1 MKSKKSKLLLKPKYD
16 VVFQSLFSD
25 KNREE
30 TGFFIS
36 AILGKKIHIIKVNTE
51 VSQAREL
58 PEEKIGRLDLL
69 ATTADGELIHIEL
82 QLVDYLNTIPRLLYS
97 SCQLISKQLSRG
109 DRYIRLQKSITIGLL
124 NYKLKELS
132 DIEEMHTIWHF
143 TEDKY
148 KEKQLTDLQE
158 LHIIEMP
165 KAKKIY
171 RKNPQDILA
180 QWILFI
186 LDPNETEVQSLMS
199 KNEELKRT
207 NEKLE
212 NISENEDVRKK
223 AEILARW
230 EREEKWN
237 RQSVY
242 EHGKEEG
249 KAEGLKEGEEK
260 GKIEGIS
267 IGELQEKR
275 KIAKSMLEE
284 NIPIETIS
292 KITGLSQEEIKKL
305 K

>member
-1 MKSKKSKLLLKPKYD
+1 M
-16 VVFQSLFSD
+16 
-25 KNREE
+25 
-30 TGFFIS
+30 
-36 AILGKKIHIIKVNTE
+36 NTE
-51 VSQAREL
+51 VSQVREL

-109 DRYIRLQKSITIGLL
+109 DKYIRLQKSITIGLL
-124 NYKLKELS
+124 NYELKELK
-132 DIEEMHTIWHF
+132 DINKMHTVWHF
-143 TEDKY
+143 TEDEI

-158 LHIIEMP
+158 LHIIDMT
-165 KAKKIY
+165 KAKKMY
-171 RKNPQDILA
+171 HKNPQDILA

-199 KNEELKRT
+199 KNEELKQT
-207 NEKLE
+207 NGKLE
-212 NISENEDVRKK
+212 DISEDEDIRKK

-242 EHGKEEG
+242 EHGKAEGKSEG

-260 GKIEGIS
+260 GIS

-275 KIAKSMLEE
+275 KIAKSMLQE
-284 NIPIETIS
+284 NIPIETIL
-292 KITGLSQEEIKKL
+292 KITGLSQEDL
-305 K
+305 KELE

>member
-1 MKSKKSKLLLKPKYD
+1 ML
-16 VVFQSLFSD
+16 
-25 KNREE
+25 
-30 TGFFIS
+30 IS
-36 AILGKKIHIIKVNTE
+36 AILGKKIHII
-51 VSQAREL
+51 
-58 PEEKIGRLDLL
+58 
-69 ATTADGELIHIEL
+69 
-82 QLVDYLNTIPRLLYS
+82 
-97 SCQLISKQLSRG
+97 SKQLSRG
-109 DRYIRLQKSITIGLL
+109 DRYISLQKSITIGLL
-124 NYKLKELS
+124 NYELEELS
-132 DIEEMHTIWHF
+132 DIEGMHTIWHF

-199 KNEELKRT
+199 KNEELKQT

-212 NISENEDVRKK
+212 DISEDEDVRKK

-242 EHGKEEG
+242 EHGKV
-249 KAEGLKEGEEK
+249 EGLKEGEKKVSLLENY
-260 GKIEGIS
+260 
-267 IGELQEKR
+267 KR
-275 KIAKSMLEE
+275 KEKLLSLCCK
-284 NIPIETIS
+284 
-292 KITGLSQEEIKKL
+292 KIFL
-305 K
+305 